1 MTEIGLFPLGIV
13 LLPGERIPLHIFE
26 ERYKEL
32 IGECLQ
38 TGDEFGIVF
47 GDDDGVRSIGTTATV
62 TEVLERFDDGRLNIV
77 VQGRRRFSVEHITTG
92 RTFIT
97 AHVIGLSD
105 EASGVEPIQK
115 EACIEAYR
123 ELASAAGL
131 EGDTPAPEGEALS
144 FSIGA
149 VVGFDPHLKQDLLEM
164 KSEAARLERLTE
176 MLRTATEL
184 LKRRSEIEARAA
196 GNGHVDAD

>member
-1 MTEIGLFPLGIV
+1 VTEIGLFPLGIV
-13 LLPGERIPLHIFE
+13 LLPGERVPLHIFE

-47 GDDDGVRSIGTTATV
+47 GDDDGVRSIGTTAAV
-62 TEVLERFDDGRLNIV
+62 TEVLERFEDGRLNIV

-97 AHVIGLSD
+97 AQVIGLGDDPS
-105 EASGVEPIQK
+105 AVEPMLK
-115 EACIEAYR
+115 EACMDAYR
-123 ELASAAGL
+123 ELASAAGI
-131 EGDTPAPEGEALS
+131 EGDPPAPEGDALS

-149 VVGFDPHLKQDLLEM
+149 VVGFEPRLKQDLLEM
-164 KSEAARLERLTE
+164 KSEAARLERLTQ
-176 MLRTATEL
+176 MLQTATEL
-184 LKRRSEIEARAA
+184 LVRRSEIEKRAA
-196 GNGHVDAD
+196 GNGHVEAD